1 MVCGNASQR
10 ERAFLFQWITQAV
23 ANGGYTGIFLL
34 MLAENVFPP
43 IPSEV
48 IMPMVGYIA
57 AQGQLSFTGS
67 LLAGVGGSLAG
78 AIFWYA
84 IGRWIGN
91 ERLKRFADQHGRWLT
106 LTSKDIEHASAWF
119 KKRGWTAVL
128 IGRMI
133 PGVRTLI
140 SVPAGVA
147 AMPFLPFVFAT
158 AVGTCLWTG
167 MLATAGYL
175 LGENYRLIEGWIEPL
190 SNGVVVVALS
200 VYVYRVATFKNKQ
213 STAPEQ

>member
-1 MVCGNASQR
+1 M
-10 ERAFLFQWITQAV
+10 FDWITQAV

-48 IMPMVGYIA
+48 IMPLVGYIA
-57 AQGQLSFTGS
+57 AQGQLSFAGS
-67 LLAGVGGSLAG
+67 LLAGTSGSLAG

-84 IGRWIGN
+84 VGRWIGN
-91 ERLKRFADQHGRWLT
+91 ERLKRFANAHGRWLT
-106 LTSKDIEHASAWF
+106 LTSTDIDHASAWF
-119 KKRGWTAVL
+119 ARRGWTAVL

-147 AMPFLPFVFAT
+147 RMPLLPFVCAST
-158 AVGTCLWTG
+158 VGTFLWTG
-167 MLATAGYL
+167 ILATAGYL
-175 LGENYRLIEGWIEPL
+175 LGENYRLIGGWIEPV

-200 VYVYRVATFKNKQ
+200 VYLYRVVTFKNNQ
-213 STAPEQ
+213 STASKQ